1 MHFKPTRCFQ
11 TKFQLSLS
19 AIMSILPSHITLC
32 ILSLLLATCLGT
44 LTVAQ
49 ENQWTR
55 FRGPNGTG
63 ISDARTIPTRWT
75 NADYNWIANLP
86 GTGSSSPVVWKDR
99 LFLKCVNKAM
109 ATRSLLCIDTGNGQ
123 IRWRRDFPYKGYRMH
138 RDNDVASATPTVD
151 ADGVVVVWSTP
162 DQLLMLAFDLN
173 GKPMWERDLGP
184 YKGLHGSASSP
195 IIDDDVVILAN
206 DQMHPKRMARY
217 LPKNASMVPG
227 KSFLIAVDRMT
238 GKTRWKVPRHTELAG
253 YATPCVRRVDGGRPE
268 VIFTG
273 TAHGITSVDLATGKV
288 NWEIDDVFASRTV
301 GSPQLHGEL
310 VFASH
315 GAGLAGQRF
324 VAVRPKRVGNIIKP
338 EVAYE
343 ITRSVPLVPSFVVK
357 DGFLFLLADS
367 GIMTCVDAPTGEMHW
382 RERIG
387 GESYSSPVWV
397 DNRLYCVSKR
407 GEVIVIAAEKTYKP
421 LARIQLGEKCF
432 SVPAVAGGV
441 MFFRTQ
447 SRLFSLGGKGVSIR

>member
-1 MHFKPTRCFQ
+1 
-11 TKFQLSLS
+11 
-19 AIMSILPSHITLC
+19 MSILPSHITLC

-44 LTVAQ
+44 LAVAQ

-109 ATRSLLCIDTGNGQ
+109 ATRSVLCLGTGDGQ
-123 IRWRRDFPYKGYRMH
+123 IRWRRDFPYKDYRMH

-162 DQLLMLAFDLN
+162 DQLLMLAFDLD

-195 IIDDDVVILAN
+195 IIVDDVVILAN

-227 KSFLIAVDRMT
+227 KSFLIAVDRKT
-238 GKTRWKVPRHTELAG
+238 GKTRWKVSRRTELAG
-253 YATPCVRRVDGGRPE
+253 YATPCVRRMDGGRPE

-288 NWEIDDVFASRTV
+288 NWELDDVFASRTV
-301 GSPQLHGEL
+301 GSPQLHGDL
-310 VFASH
+310 VFGSH
-315 GAGLAGQRF
+315 GAGVSGQRF
-324 VAVRPKRVGNIIKP
+324 VAVRPKRAGNIIKA

-343 ITRSVPLVPSFVVK
+343 IRRNVPLVPSFVVK
-357 DGFLFLLADS
+357 DGLLFLLTDS

-382 RERIG
+382 RERINAQFSASPTYADGKIYLCDRKGATTVLKPGKAYKVLAKNQLEG
-387 GESYSSPVWV
+387 GEHKASLTPYGKSFLV
-397 DNRLYCVSKR
+397 RT
-407 GEVIVIAAEKTYKP
+407 EKAFY
-421 LARIQLGEKCF
+421 RIEK
-432 SVPAVAGGV
+432 
-441 MFFRTQ
+441 
-447 SRLFSLGGKGVSIR
+447 K